1 MITRFR
7 SGHAAHP
14 DWRIALSL
22 AAVQIETQPTAADE
36 TLGLV
41 YFTDHYA
48 AHAEALLGELQKRWP
63 QLQWAGCAA
72 VGVMAANVAAN
83 AAAGAATN
91 RATTQATN
99 AAAKAAAGPG
109 GSAKTAAEYIDEP
122 ALALMLCA
130 LPPSGF
136 ELFSGTRPIDSHQA
150 HTALVHA
157 DPGAADLGE
166 LVVEMSERTQTGYL
180 FGGVV
185 SSRSVPAQVANGVLR
200 GGLSGVAFG
209 GAVGLVS
216 RVTQGCQPIGPAR
229 VITSAERNLVIELD
243 GQPALPAL
251 LADLGITLDAPRE
264 AMLRLRNTLV
274 GLSDA
279 LDPIVGRGAQFGAN
293 TRVRHLVGLDPG
305 RQAVAV
311 GDIVEPG
318 MRLAFCERDVNAAR
332 RDLVRVCSEIRDELG
347 ADPDNQ
353 RAERSARGALYISCT
368 GRGGA
373 HFGAPSAEAQI
384 VQHAL
389 GDVPLVGF
397 FAAGEIA
404 RHHLY
409 GYTGVLTVFTGPA

>member
-1 MITRFR
+1 MSTRFR
-7 SGHAAHP
+7 SGHATHP

-22 AAVQIETQPTAADE
+22 AAVQIEAQPAAADE

-63 QLQWAGCAA
+63 QLHWAGCAA
-72 VGVMAANVAAN
+72 IGVMAAASPAGGGAS
-83 AAAGAATN
+83 AAASG
-91 RATTQATN
+91 
-99 AAAKAAAGPG
+99 
-109 GSAKTAAEYIDEP
+109 AEYLDEP

-130 LPPSGF
+130 LPAGGF

-185 SSRSVPAQVANGVLR
+185 SSRSVPAQVADGVLR

-229 VITSAERNLVIELD
+229 VITASERNLVIELD

-251 LADLGITLDAPRE
+251 LADLGVTLDAPRE
-264 AMLRLRNTLV
+264 AMLRLRTTLV

-332 RDLVRVCSEIRDELG
+332 RDLVRVCSEIRDELS

-353 RAERSARGALYISCT
+353 RAARSALGAIYISCT

-373 HFGAPSAEAQI
+373 HFGAPSAEVQI

-409 GYTGVLTVFTGPA
+409 GYTGVLTVFTGGA